1 VNASPN
7 KIQTADI
14 ATEVGMTVERRI
26 SAVGAAPKMLQNHT
40 HRRAEKVDINS
51 MYMRAMLCFDMSFK
65 IQILQDGAFTI
76 EWRIWS
82 VVISIA
88 VIVLKLIGSGGI
100 VWKLRISTLLPTK
113 IAVLWCSFQGNRN
126 VDG

>member
-1 VNASPN
+1 
-7 KIQTADI
+7 
-14 ATEVGMTVERRI
+14 
-26 SAVGAAPKMLQNHT
+26 
-40 HRRAEKVDINS
+40 